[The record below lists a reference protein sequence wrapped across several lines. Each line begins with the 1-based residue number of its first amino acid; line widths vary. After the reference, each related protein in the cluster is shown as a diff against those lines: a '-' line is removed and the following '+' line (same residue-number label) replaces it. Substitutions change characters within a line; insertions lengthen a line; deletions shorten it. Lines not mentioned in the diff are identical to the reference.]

1 MVQENGREISYLDR
15 IRAAGRDANPFFV
28 LMDIDVISLGPGR
41 AAIGMK
47 VREDMLNGE
56 HYLQGGLFTALADE
70 AMVLAI
76 YSVLEPGQ
84 TLATISESTSFMRGA
99 GTGTIL
105 IAEGTVIKRGRRVAF
120 AEGIV
125 TIEGKE
131 DILSRT
137 TAAFAISTKNP

>member
-1 MVQENGREISYLDR
+1 MKYLDR
-15 IRAAGRDANPFFV
+15 IKASGRDANPFFL
-28 LMDIDVISLGPGR
+28 LMGIEVVSLAAGR
-41 AAIGMK
+41 ATIRMK

-56 HYLQGGLFTALADE
+56 HFLQGGMFTALADE

-76 YSVLEPGQ
+76 YSVLENNQ

-99 GTGTIL
+99 GPGTVL
-105 IAEGTVIKRGRRVAF
+105 TAEGSVIKKGRRIAF

-125 TIEGKE
+125 RTDGEE

-137 TAAFAISTKNP
+137 GAAFAITNNAVIS

>member
-1 MVQENGREISYLDR
+1 MAHENGRTTGYIDR
-15 IRAAGRDANPFFV
+15 IRATGMDANPFFG
-28 LMDIDVISLGPGR
+28 LMGIDVISLEPGR
-41 AAIGMK
+41 AAIGMT

-84 TLATISESTSFMRGA
+84 MLATISESTSFMRGA
-99 GTGTIL
+99 GTGAVLT
-105 IAEGTVIKRGRRVAF
+105 ARGEVIKKGRRVAF
-120 AEGIV
+120 AEAVV
-125 TIEGKE
+125 TLRGNE

-137 TAAFAISTKNP
+137 TAAFAISTKSG